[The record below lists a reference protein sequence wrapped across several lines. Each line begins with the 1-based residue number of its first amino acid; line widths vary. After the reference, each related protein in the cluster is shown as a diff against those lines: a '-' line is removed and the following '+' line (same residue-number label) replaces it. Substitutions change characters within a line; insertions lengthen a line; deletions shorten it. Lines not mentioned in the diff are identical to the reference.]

1 MKDKKIFKLLIL
13 FYLIF
18 STSLTYPKISKGNE
32 QTIEKRLNEI
42 SNNVRCLVCRNQSIY
57 DSNSDFANDMKK
69 IIIIHLKENKSDEF
83 IFNRS
88 NQFGHTKA
96 DLITQFSVADCDS
109 IQLDTNA
116 FPGLTQLRFKAVS
129 TLQAF
134 NRQLEQNSS
143 VIYFEPFGELY
154 FDQNGRQPGQACR

>member
-13 FYLIF
+13 FCLIF

-69 IIIIHLKENKSDEF
+69 IIVIHLNDNKSDEF
-83 IFNRS
+83 IYKFLKSKYGEYILFKPPLQINTLVLWILP
-88 NQFGHTKA
+88 FL
-96 DLITQFSVADCDS
+96 LIIS
-109 IQLDTNA
+109 
-116 FPGLTQLRFKAVS
+116 GLIFFTFKF
-129 TLQAF
+129 LKF
-134 NRQLEQNSS
+134 KKN
-143 VIYFEPFGELY
+143 
-154 FDQNGRQPGQACR
+154 D